1 MQITVTGK
9 QIDVGEALR
18 QHAEERLGEV
28 VAKYFDHGID
38 ANVVLSRVAHLFRAD
53 LSVHV
58 GRNILV
64 QSHGEAETAYPAFDV
79 ACDRIAKRLRRYKRR
94 LRDHN
99 QRERRAGAEAA
110 GAQPVPQ
117 ATQYVL
123 APPSDEADDLP
134 EGDAPIIIAENA
146 APVETLTVGEAV
158 MRMDLADLP
167 ALVFRSSVH
176 GGVNVVYRRNDGNI
190 GWVDPDGSAAGKPSK

>member
-94 LRDHN
+94 LRDHH
-99 QRERRAGAEAA
+99 QAQRRASAEAA
-110 GAQPVPQ
+110 AAQ

-134 EGDAPIIIAENA
+134 EGGAPVIIAENA
-146 APVETLTVGEAV
+146 TPMETLTVGEAV
-158 MRMDLADLP
+158 MRMDLAEVP

-176 GGVNVVYRRNDGNI
+176 GGINVVYRRSDGNV
-190 GWVDPDGSAAGKPSK
+190 GWVDPDGAAAGKPSK

>member
-18 QHAEERLGEV
+18 QHAEERLGEA
-28 VAKYFDHGID
+28 VAKYFDRGID

-64 QSHGEAETAYPAFDV
+64 QSHGEAESAYPAFDV

-94 LRDHN
+94 LHDHH
-99 QRERRAGAEAA
+99 QRQRREEAA
-110 GAQPVPQ
+110 MA
-117 ATQYVL
+117 AQYVL
-123 APPSDEADDLP
+123 AAPTDEEDDRP
-134 EGDAPIIIAENA
+134 VDGAPVIIAENA
-146 APVETLTVGEAV
+146 TPVETLSVGEAV
-158 MRMDLADLP
+158 MRMDLAELP
-167 ALVFRSSVH
+167 ALVFRSTVH
-176 GGVNVVYRRNDGNI
+176 GGINVVYRRNDGNI
-190 GWVDPDGSAAGKPSK
+190 GWLDPDGAAAGKPSK